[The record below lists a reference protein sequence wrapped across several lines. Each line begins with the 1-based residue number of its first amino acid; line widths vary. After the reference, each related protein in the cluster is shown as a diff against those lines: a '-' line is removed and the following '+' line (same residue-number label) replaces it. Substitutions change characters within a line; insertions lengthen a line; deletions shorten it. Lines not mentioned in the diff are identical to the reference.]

1 MRVFAIGD
9 PQAPFAR
16 VLDVL
21 DRHGALAGDR
31 IAPDVTLVSIGDHFD
46 YDLNDPITA
55 GAEGMKLL
63 RWLASHDRQQA
74 IMMLGNHDVSRVM
87 ELATIDDARFAEA
100 RALGRS
106 IDETKKREG
115 REAADRRERDEF
127 HTRFPEIPTCG
138 IASRDYASF
147 SVEQRELVIELLLA
161 GRLEL
166 AHAATL
172 ADGRAVLVTHAGVT
186 SRELTLM
193 AIPMERDPHV
203 IALRLQAWLA
213 TAVDAVRADWERGLS
228 TPLSLDP
235 LHVAG
240 STGEEGGGLL
250 YHRPSSPSGRG
261 VDAGWAFSVARPRR
275 YDPRQLP
282 AGLRQV
288 VGHTG
293 HNKCLEELGNDGPT
307 DAARAKPRGGI
318 RTLRVKDGVVIYDL
332 GILADDPAAAD
343 LYMIDG
349 ELRRVA
355 PADYALL
362 PLGTIG

>member
-9 PQAPFAR
+9 PQAPFAH

-55 GAEGMKLL
+55 GTEGIKLL
-63 RWLASHDRQQA
+63 RWLASHDPRNA
-74 IMMLGNHDVSRVM
+74 IIMLGNHDVSRVM
-87 ELATIDDARFAEA
+87 ELASIDDPRFAEA
-100 RALGRS
+100 RVLGRS

-127 HTRFPEIPTCG
+127 HVQFPELPTYG
-138 IASRDYASF
+138 LASRDYASF

-161 GRLEL
+161 GRFEL
-166 AHAATL
+166 ATTATL

-186 SRELTLM
+186 WRELTLM
-193 AIPMERDPHV
+193 AIPLERDPRV
-203 IALRLQAWLA
+203 IAARLQSWL
-213 TAVDAVRADWERGLS
+213 TGAVDDVRADWERGVS

-235 LHVAG
+235 IHVAG
-240 STGEEGGGLL
+240 SMGEEGGGLL

-261 VDAGWAFSVARPRR
+261 VDPGWAFSAARPRR

-288 VGHTG
+288 AGHTG
-293 HNKCLEELGNDGPT
+293 HNKCLEELGDDGPT

-318 RTLRVKDGVVIYDL
+318 RTLRVKDGLVTYDL
-332 GILADDPAAAD
+332 GILPDDPGAAD

-355 PADYALL
+355 AQDYALL
-362 PLGTIG
+362 SLAAVG